1 MALLYFGAGRD
12 VQPLL
17 MPGLRTQHTSFI
29 FIDVAQPD
37 VDKIT
42 YRLRKHGAPNI
53 ALLPATS
60 NAVVVSPTHYR
71 WELPD
76 GVCLDYHVASDVDW
90 VANNKDVAVRTVFMH
105 GFVPDESVW
114 KTLDVQQVFAT
125 KLCAIS
131 SSSGNRLAAVV
142 VELNYV
148 GETGYEDS
156 WCGEVFDHYID
167 LNYHSDAM
175 GFVVQWTLGD
185 LMS

>member
-1 MALLYFGAGRD
+1 MALLYFGADCD

-17 MPGLRTQHTSFI
+17 MPGLRTQHASFI
-29 FIDVAQPD
+29 FVDKEHPD

-42 YRLRKHGAPNI
+42 YRLRTHGKPHV

-71 WELPD
+71 WEMPD
-76 GVCLDYHVASDVDW
+76 GVCLDYYVASDVDW

-105 GFVPDESVW
+105 GFVPDKSVW

-125 KLCAIS
+125 KLCAIEY
-131 SSSGNRLAAVV
+131 SGDRLAAVV
-142 VELNYV
+142 VELAYV
-148 GETGYEDS
+148 GESGYIDS
-156 WCGEVFDHYID
+156 WRGHGYDHYID
-167 LNYHSDAM
+167 LDCSSDNE
-175 GFVVQWTLGD
+175 GGQWTLGY

>member
-17 MPGLRTQHTSFI
+17 MPGLRTQHASFI
-29 FIDVAQPD
+29 FVDKSQPD
-37 VDKIT
+37 VDTIT
-42 YRLRKHGAPNI
+42 HRLRKHGAPDV

-60 NAVVVSPTHYR
+60 NAVVVSPAHYR

-76 GVCLDYHVASDVDW
+76 GVCLDYFVASDVDW

-105 GFVPDESVW
+105 GFVPEESVW

-125 KLCAIS
+125 KLCASS

-142 VELNYV
+142 VELDYV
-148 GETGYEDS
+148 GESGYIDS
-156 WCGEVFDHYID
+156 WRGEAYDHYID
-167 LNYHSDAM
+167 MDCSSDNE
-175 GFVVQWTLGD
+175 GGQWTLGY